1 MAMRESKRFA
11 LHLAAAVVILVLL
24 GLHMTIMHLDGLLTR
39 IAGFTGDPLAWEQ
52 VLARGRSLF
61 FALTY
66 VVLLG
71 AALYHGLYG
80 LHTMIAELEPPP
92 RVQRTITAV
101 LWIGGVVLFGVGT
114 AVTLITAATAAA
126 GGMP

>member
-1 MAMRESKRFA
+1 MRESKRFA
-11 LHLAAAVVILVLL
+11 LHLVAAVVILVLL
-24 GLHMTIMHLDGLLTR
+24 GLHMSIMHLDGLLTR
-39 IAGFTGDPLAWEQ
+39 IVGFTGDPLAWEH

-80 LHTMIAELEPPP
+80 LHTMIIELEPPP
-92 RVQRTITAV
+92 RVQRTVTAV
-101 LWIGGVVLFGVGT
+101 LWIGGLLLFGIGT

-126 GGMP
+126 GGAP